1 VTTELNLIELID
13 RYARTYHRWAQQPAN
28 AELDA
33 ERKQLRIQ
41 IIKTLAERARII
53 DDHMKQFHAA
63 ELAEMAEL
71 DAEHERVLRDI
82 RIVSYGPVLNPPHP
96 DWKIASVTPV
106 DPS

>member
-1 VTTELNLIELID
+1 VTTELSLIELID

-41 IIKTLAERARII
+41 IIKTLVERARII

-63 ELAEMAEL
+63 ELAEL
-71 DAEHERVLRDI
+71 DAEHQHERVLRDA
-82 RIVSYGPVLNPPHP
+82 RIVSYGPVLDPPHP
-96 DWKIASVTPV
+96 DWKIISVTPV